1 MVKKCSFQSLRSP
14 KERLRICN
22 QARFSRISILSN
34 QASCFTKQSL
44 LLCNLRQTP
53 YVTSLS
59 RKPFVSPSLHL
70 PYVHC
75 LLNILVLFTKNTIP
89 CTTSRNQVVAVF
101 SNHYYA
107 NSSEASLS
115 PRSFSIKVFFAQ
127 RLLVYGCKRHPYRTF
142 RCLSLSLFK
151 FLTLSHC
158 SLSAIVNNALTSN
171 GEARSKRQKVNRPG
185 SKQEQPKTAG
195 SLGKIVVEKSH
206 GFRLL
211 K

>member
-14 KERLRICN
+14 NERLRICN

-44 LLCNLRQTP
+44 LLCKLRQTP

-59 RKPFVSPSLHL
+59 KKPFVSPSLHL

-115 PRSFSIKVFFAQ
+115 LRLFSIKVFFCPAPS
-127 RLLVYGCKRHPYRTF
+127 RLRLQTTPLPH
-142 RCLSLSLFK
+142 LSLSLIVS
-151 FLTLSHC
+151 LQISHTLSLLSQCHC
-158 SLSAIVNNALTSN
+158 KQRSHVQRWSALK
-171 GEARSKRQKVNRPG
+171 EAEG
-185 SKQEQPKTAG
+185 KQT
-195 SLGKIVVEKSH
+195 GK
-206 GFRLL
+206 
-211 K
+211 